1 MCKSNNG
8 LGKEKKSILEK
19 LVQKFENNHLEYHTN
34 KTTFNEAATRTEYI
48 DPLLKILGW
57 DINNETGKLFSE
69 RDIVPEEPAN
79 STDRPDY
86 TAKMN
91 GVDVLFIE
99 AKKPIVNIFSDP
111 EPARQVRRYGWNAGH
126 KVSVLTNFEYLAIY
140 ETTSEPKI
148 TDSVG
153 TYRYRIYHYKEYT
166 EKFAEIYD
174 LISFN
179 SFKNGRFEEWTN
191 SIASASASTT
201 LLDDVFLNQLNDWRV
216 MIGKDLF
223 LSKKEQ
229 YQNSKKINS
238 DVQTFLNQL
247 IFLRFAED
255 NKFEPG
261 ETLLNKSL
269 SPTDFI
275 NLLNNSEAK
284 YNSGI
289 FHETDIIAS
298 LSPETIHSIVSELY
312 YPKSS
317 YDFKIINLMILGTI
331 YENFLQYELVILE
344 NTISLEKTKQA
355 SIKSVV
361 PTPEHMVRY
370 IVKKALKE
378 VISNTSPEEILS
390 LKIGDLAV
398 GSGTFLIGAFDYIE
412 DYLVDWYANA
422 TEYFPTKSLVP
433 YQVKRQLIENVLIGF
448 DIDPH
453 AVQLTKFSLVLRV
466 LRHEKNERLKDFR
479 PILPSL
485 NNNIICGNSLV
496 KIDSLDFLSI
506 PLEEQ
511 IEINPMQTS
520 ISNLEFD
527 IILGNP
533 PYLKKEDIVNAIP
546 LSEQEVYSTNYV
558 SSFQMYD
565 KYFLFIESAIN
576 KIKNTGKVV
585 LLIPNKF
592 RTVKA
597 GKKLRNFL
605 AEKMFISEIIDFGD
619 IQLFRGRL
627 TYLAVVTFEKN
638 TANLLEYGK
647 VSKLSELESVEK
659 ITFPINSLNEETW
672 FLTDN
677 QLFADQYLKL
687 LDFPKITTEYKVFTG
702 IQSSKN
708 DVYSF
713 DDSKILSETE
723 DIITYLVDDTEIPIE
738 KSILQRFYKPKK
750 GETHY
755 SYQPL
760 NITKSIIFPYSE
772 GTLFNIEK
780 METDFPHAWNYLQSK
795 KTELLPKHLGG
806 NKRKVPSATMDTWYQ
821 YGRTQNL
828 RIGEYQEKILA
839 GVMSN
844 KPNFNIDKSQTLFES
859 GGTAGQVGISV
870 NESSQYSNE
879 FLIAWLS
886 HPLADEL
893 SKIFGSNF
901 DGGFYSHGKKELTN
915 MPLIPIDFSNGEEQA
930 RFNQINSLV
939 RTIYNITEQLNHAYD
954 QGTINALTMRKE
966 ESIRVINGLLD
977 EFLIM
982 RGIIISDE

>member
-1 MCKSNNG
+1 MEFT
-8 LGKEKKSILEK
+8 EKKIRLNR
-19 LVQKFENNHLEYHTN
+19 LVNNFQSNIKEYQK
-34 KTTFNEAATRTEYI
+34 KGTTFNEAATRTEYI
-48 DPLLKILGW
+48 DPFLKILGW
-57 DINNETGKLFSE
+57 DISNEEGKLFSE
-69 RDIVPEEPAN
+69 RDIVPEEPTN

-99 AKKPIVNIFSDP
+99 AKKPLVNIFSDP
-111 EPARQVRRYGWNAGH
+111 EPARQARRYGWNAGH

-140 ETTSEPKI
+140 ETTFEPKI

-153 TYRYRIYHYKEYT
+153 TYRYKIYHYTEYT
-166 EKFAEIYD
+166 ENFSEIYD
-174 LISFN
+174 LISFD
-179 SFKNGRFEEWTN
+179 SFKSGRFEEWTN
-191 SIASASASTT
+191 LIASASASST

-223 LSKKEQ
+223 TSGKKQ
-229 YQNSKKINS
+229 YQNSNKINS

-269 SPTDFI
+269 SLTDFI
-275 NLLNNSEAK
+275 NLLDNSEKK

-289 FHETDIIAS
+289 FHETDIIDS
-298 LSPETIHSIVSELY
+298 LSSETIYSIVSELY

-317 YDFKIINLMILGTI
+317 YDFKIINLMILGNI
-331 YENFLQYELVILE
+331 YENFLQYELVISE
-344 NTISLEKTKQA
+344 NTVRLEKTKQA

-370 IVKKALKE
+370 IVKKALKD
-378 VISNTSPEEILS
+378 VISNKSPEEILR

-398 GSGTFLIGAFDYIE
+398 GSGTFLIGTFDYIE
-412 DYLVDWYANA
+412 DYLVDWYAN
-422 TEYFPTKSLVP
+422 TTNYFPTKSLVP

-466 LRHEKNERLKDFR
+466 LRNEKNERLKDFR

-496 KIDSLDFLSI
+496 KADSIDFLSI
-506 PLEEQ
+506 SVEEQ
-511 IEINPMQTS
+511 IEINPMKTS
-520 ISNLEFD
+520 VFSLEFD

-533 PYLKKEDIVNAIP
+533 PYLKKEDIVNATP
-546 LSEQEVYSTNYV
+546 LSEQEVYRTSYV

-565 KYFLFIESAIN
+565 KYFLFIEAAIN

-585 LLIPNKF
+585 FLIPNKF
-592 RTVKA
+592 ITVKA
-597 GKKLRNFL
+597 GEKLRKFL
-605 AEKMFISEIIDFGD
+605 VENMFITEIIDFGD

-638 TANLLEYGK
+638 NTNLLKYGK
-647 VSKLSELESVEK
+647 VSKLSELESVQK
-659 ITFPINSLNEETW
+659 IPFPISSLDKESW
-672 FLTDN
+672 FLTDD
-677 QLFADQYLKL
+677 QLFANQYLL
-687 LDFPKITTEYKVFTG
+687 LLKFPKITTEYKIFTG

-723 DIITYLVDDTEIPIE
+723 DVITYLINDTEIPIE

-750 GETHY
+750 GEAHY
-755 SYQPL
+755 SYQTL
-760 NITKSIIFPYSE
+760 NITKNIIFPYSE
-772 GTLFNIEK
+772 GTLFSIEK

-795 KTELLPKHLGG
+795 KEELLPKHLGG
-806 NKRKVPSATMDTWYQ
+806 NKRNVPPATMDTWYQ

-828 RIGEYQEKILA
+828 RIGEYKEKILV

-844 KPNFNIDKSQTLFES
+844 KPNFNIDRSQTLFES

-870 NESSQYSNE
+870 NESSLYSNE

-886 HPLADEL
+886 HPLADEI

-915 MPLIPIDFSNGEEQA
+915 MPLIPIDFSNDEERV
-930 RFNQINSLV
+930 RFERITLLV
-939 RTIYNITEQLNHAYD
+939 RSIYDITEQLNQVYD
-954 QGTINALTMRKE
+954 QGTINALEMRKAE
-966 ESIRVINGLLD
+966 AIRVVNGLVD
-977 EFLIM
+977 ELLIM
-982 RGIIISDE
+982 KGIIINDE